1 MGAAETYRQITSK
14 MGGAW
19 RVRPDEHGNRVGMLQ
34 EILRWMGNPE
44 RQLKVI
50 HIVGTNGKGST
61 GVMLAS
67 ILETAGY
74 QVGHFSTPA
83 ILNDREVITTN
94 GVMISEEAFV
104 KSYQHVLEEIKAH
117 GGDEDTLTKFEW
129 WTLIAL
135 DHFART
141 EMDFVILEAGVG
153 GLRDATNVV
162 DNPLV
167 VAFTKISYDH
177 IGLLG
182 NDLLEIAAD
191 KAGAIKAGATIVNY
205 PGQDIEVYRLL
216 KEKAIAVGAK
226 WNTHPKPAITIV
238 KSSPRG
244 LELNADQ
251 FEGLKLSLTG
261 AYQANNLSTVLQIVT
276 VLKER
281 GYTIEDVAVAEAL
294 AHVKI
299 KGRMEFDEKR
309 NILFDGAHNPDGII
323 SLVAAIRS
331 WHLPFKPVVVLGLLQ
346 GKQYHDMLEELLPHV
361 DTVIAVTPD
370 SDRAMS
376 ADELAAKIVMMS
388 NVDVEI
394 ADDPSAAIT
403 LARRVRESSEALI
416 VVTGSFYTLR
426 AIETEEM

>member
-94 GVMISEEAFV
+94 GEMISEEAFV

-117 GGDEDTLTKFEW
+117 GGDEDTLTKFEC

-135 DHFART
+135 EHFART

-216 KEKAIAVGAK
+216 KEKALAVGAK
-226 WNTHPKPAITIV
+226 WNAHPKPAITIV

-276 VLKER
+276 ALKER

-426 AIETEEM
+426 AIEKEDM